1 MNKVIFL
8 DRDGVINR
16 DIGNYLYNL
25 KDFIIK
31 YELEKSIDIWNRNG
45 YSFVIISNQGC
56 IA

>member
-8 DRDGVINR
+8 IRDGVINR